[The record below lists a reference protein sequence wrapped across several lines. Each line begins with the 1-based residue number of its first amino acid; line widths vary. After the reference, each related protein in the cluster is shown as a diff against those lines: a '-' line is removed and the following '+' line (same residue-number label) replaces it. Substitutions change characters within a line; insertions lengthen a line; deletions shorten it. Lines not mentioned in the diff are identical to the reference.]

1 MLRHEERDDLRPRPL
16 GRWCSRGAVLAV
28 TCCAAL
34 LDASSFALGAV
45 PASTPGAPT
54 AQRYVAILYDPAT
67 PPAERKLWTIYLYT
81 RAALV
86 ATQSDAAPLALGIRA
101 PSFEGEVRA
110 RRVAVGL
117 FRQLERD
124 DPDFGS
130 RYFDD
135 LDQVESA
142 GFMREYVWR
151 YLRQPSWSGPPSGL
165 QLAQFDAWR
174 AVYLRH
180 HVPVTHGRIAVRLAA
195 SGP

>member
-1 MLRHEERDDLRPRPL
+1 ML
-16 GRWCSRGAVLAV
+16 
-28 TCCAAL
+28 AA
-34 LDASSFALGAV
+34 ASSVG
-45 PASTPGAPT
+45 ASTPSVSSVPAEP
-54 AQRYVAILYDPAT
+54 RYVAILPDPAT
-67 PPAERKLWTIYLYT
+67 PPGERKLWTIYLYT

-86 ATQSDAAPLALGIRA
+86 ASESGAGPLPLGIRA

-135 LDQVESA
+135 LDQVEAA

-151 YLRQPSWSGPPSGL
+151 YLKQPSWSTPPSGL
-165 QLAQFDAWR
+165 RLHAFDAWR

-180 HVPVTHGRIAVRLAA
+180 HVPVTYGHIAVRRTA
-195 SGP
+195 SEPASER